1 MQKMFLIRWPKLI
14 NKKNKKIQ
22 LQVINE
28 SKVKKSKTFFS
39 KQTQNKNRYFH
50 NIKENIK
57 INLII
62 KFYNKKIIIF

>member
-1 MQKMFLIRWPKLI
+1 MQKMFLMKWPKLI
-14 NKKNKKIQ
+14 NKKNNKIQ

-28 SKVKKSKTFFS
+28 NKVKKSKTSFS

-57 INLII
+57 ISLII